1 MAESTQGSRRDPSRQ
16 AEKFQCTWECEAM
29 DTHEFYT
36 DSVTKKNNKKSKV
49 EKERGLSSLAAAA
62 VDAAREGVVA
72 FLGKTYDHENDG
84 SDEMGLTPIID
95 PDL

>member
-1 MAESTQGSRRDPSRQ
+1 
-16 AEKFQCTWECEAM
+16 M

-62 VDAAREGVVA
+62 VDAAREGWLR
-72 FLGKTYDHENDG
+72 FLVKR
-84 SDEMGLTPIID
+84 MIMKMM
-95 PDL
+95 DLMKWV